1 LKKKGL
7 LIVPPKWFT
16 DISYHLKYEKVV
28 AFHKLGLYKDD
39 FTRYIEKQVVL
50 TKG

>member
-1 LKKKGL
+1 LEKISL

-16 DISYHLKYEKVV
+16 DISFHPKYEKVV
-28 AFHKLGLYKDD
+28 VFHKLSLFKDD
-39 FTRYIEKQVVL
+39 FSRYIEKQVVL